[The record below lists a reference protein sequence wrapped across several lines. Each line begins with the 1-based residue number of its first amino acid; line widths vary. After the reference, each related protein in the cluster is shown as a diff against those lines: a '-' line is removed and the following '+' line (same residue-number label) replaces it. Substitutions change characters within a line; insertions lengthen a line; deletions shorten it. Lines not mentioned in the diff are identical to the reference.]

1 MNRFDYPNGDPESY
15 AYDDEEQHYHEVLK
29 ELDELDKQGIPAGID
44 VDECDE
50 DEDEGCME
58 AKQAAATKE
67 KEAGKN
73 VAMRKARFTYTF
85 QIHKTDQPRVIKGVI
100 FPGCDPGVFC
110 PADQQGDVVNKTD
123 LRNAAW
129 SFLEKLA
136 NGSARVSRDHGSPA
150 QASVVESHIAEVP
163 FQLENEYVPAGSW
176 VGAVR
181 VNSDSL
187 WKQIENGDVAAFSLG
202 GTALRVPNFN
212 QVVEKSAAK
221 PVTQLR
227 QLEVDE
233 WALVKR
239 GANGRR
245 FSIVRKTDFEN
256 NMENDIMNETD
267 NEIKKNE
274 ETNPDF
280 ELAEFE
286 KMAVEI
292 KKSNPGLS
300 DEQAYTSAVHLQ
312 PDLYARYLEKLMN
325 LQKAAQEPEFPIQKE
340 SDLPPEVA
348 NSIVILKE
356 FVEKMG
362 QSSNPEL
369 QGYSEVTAE
378 ILRKSAEDG
387 IEKSEPEAFSEAV
400 YAIEQQAPGTYANYL
415 SRISQLHM

>member
-67 KEAGKN
+67 KEARRGNK
-73 VAMRKARFTYTF
+73 AMQKGRVPFRYTF
-85 QIHKTDQPRVIKGVI
+85 KLLKTADPSIVFGVVY
-100 FPGCDPGVFC
+100 GAC
-110 PADQQGDVVNKTD
+110 PADGGQCELDSQNDFAGAEAVEQAADSFMRNLQLGKGKITVQHGPKAAGALVLQSGLATGDFPLD
-123 LRNAAW
+123 
-129 SFLEKLA
+129 
-136 NGSARVSRDHGSPA
+136 G
-150 QASVVESHIAEVP
+150 
-163 FQLENEYVPAGSW
+163 QLVRKGSW
-176 VGAVR
+176 LAKVQLPPNIAKAVADGR
-181 VNSDSL
+181 LNS
-187 WKQIENGDVAAFSLG
+187 FSLG
-202 GTALRVPNFN
+202 GTGVRVPNLSRT
-212 QVVEKSAAK
+212 VAKAAYAV
-221 PVTQLR
+221 PTEL
-227 QLEVDE
+227 VD
-233 WALVKR
+233 LDVDDLSIVGK
-239 GANGRR
+239 GANGKRLILLQK
-245 FSIVRKTDFEN
+245 SDFEN
-256 NMENDIMNETD
+256 NMENVNMNET
-267 NEIKKNE
+267 NE

-300 DEQAYTSAVHLQ
+300 DEQAYTSAVHSQ
-312 PDLYARYLEKLMN
+312 PELYTRYLEKLMN

-400 YAIEQQAPGTYANYL
+400 YAVEQQAPGTYANYL